1 MDSVKL
7 KKYSNK
13 KLHKGN
19 FMKKKSYLKLLI
31 VFVILGG
38 GVYWYY
44 NSIAIWGTSAN
55 GMWKATYKKN
65 QDQYVERGWTGKIKQ
80 KSGNKVTVEDI
91 TFSDNNHTLMS
102 VGNFEEGESE
112 DGEVTVLYPFSAE
125 FYGGDEPKKGHIY
138 KVHVT
143 WKDKGKSHT
152 DSFQLK

>member
-1 MDSVKL
+1 
-7 KKYSNK
+7 
-13 KLHKGN
+13 
-19 FMKKKSYLKLLI
+19 MKKKSYLKLLI

-80 KSGNKVTVEDI
+80 KSGKKVNVEDI

-102 VGNFEEGESE
+102 VGDFEEGESE

>member
-1 MDSVKL
+1 MHSVKL

-65 QDQYVERGWTGKIKQ
+65 QDQYVERGWTGKVKQ
-80 KSGNKVTVEDI
+80 KSG
-91 TFSDNNHTLMS
+91 
-102 VGNFEEGESE
+102 
-112 DGEVTVLYPFSAE
+112 
-125 FYGGDEPKKGHIY
+125 KK
-138 KVHVT
+138 
-143 WKDKGKSHT
+143 
-152 DSFQLK
+152 LL